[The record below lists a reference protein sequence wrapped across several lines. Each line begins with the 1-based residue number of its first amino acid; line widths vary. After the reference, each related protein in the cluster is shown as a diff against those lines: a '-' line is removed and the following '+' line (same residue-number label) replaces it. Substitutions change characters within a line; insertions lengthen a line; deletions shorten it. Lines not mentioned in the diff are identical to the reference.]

1 MKIVILTL
9 KSNRNH
15 QMAVRIKA
23 SDIPEDFKLRIHKDL
38 KVAGKK
44 KGQHKARISEIDGLR
59 IDPNS
64 HLYSI
69 PLQYAKTIFKIT
81 LKPVQVEFK
90 IEPYRFRDEE
100 YCKQQPVFTEAMTSL
115 QQTGSVFLQL
125 HCGWGKTFMAIV
137 LAAELGLRTI
147 VLVHRRFLA
156 RQFMEEGSNII
167 RNQMYFIDDKD
178 MSFDQTKQFYICTE
192 DKAMKLPEE
201 FRKTF
206 GLMIV
211 DEAKYWCTPKRVA
224 AMLQFYPTHT
234 MGLCA
239 ERERKDG
246 YHVFLNHFFGQN
258 IFRMSCKP
266 FKVWKYYTAFQPEIR
281 KPEGYSKAKI
291 DWSHAM
297 RSIAENQRR
306 NEFLRDLLRV
316 FANKKI
322 MVFLALT
329 DHVDTLHDM
338 LAEVGESVG
347 KFYKSMDTFTNCRI
361 LITTY
366 SKAEMGFDDK
376 NLCED
381 FDGKRFEMVL
391 LGAFYKEEIEQ
402 TAGRVFRAMAPEV
415 LDVVD
420 DYPSLQKHSKTRDK
434 WFKSR
439 RGQIMPPE
447 YIWY

>member
-1 MKIVILTL
+1 
-9 KSNRNH
+9 
-15 QMAVRIKA
+15 MAVRILE
-23 SDIPEDFKLRIHKDL
+23 SNIPAEFRLRIQKDL
-38 KVAGKK
+38 RVAGKK
-44 KGQHKARISEIDGLR
+44 KGQHKARIAEIDGFK

-64 HLYSI
+64 RFYSI
-69 PLQYAKTIFKIT
+69 PLQYAKSIFGIK
-81 LKPVQVEFK
+81 LHPVRVGFN
-90 IEPYRFRDEE
+90 INPYRFREE
-100 YCKQQPVFTEAMTSL
+100 EFCKQEPVYKEAMTSL
-115 QQTGSVFLQL
+115 QNEGSVFLQL

-137 LAAELGLRTI
+137 LAAELGLRTM

-156 RQFMEEGSNII
+156 RQFLEEGTNII
-167 RNQMYFIDDKD
+167 PDQMYFIDDKD
-178 MSFDQTKQFYICTE
+178 MNFDQTKNFYICTE
-192 DKAMKLPEE
+192 DRALKLPED

-206 GLMIV
+206 GLIIV
-211 DEAKYWCTPKRVA
+211 DEAKYWCTPKRVS

-246 YHVFLNHFFGQN
+246 YHVFLDHFFGHN

-266 FKVWKYYTAFQPEIR
+266 FRVWKYFTKFQPDIK

-297 RSIAENQRR
+297 RSLAENEER
-306 NEFLRDLLRV
+306 NIFIRDLLRV
-316 FANKKI
+316 FSKSKI
-322 MVFLALT
+322 MVFCTLT
-329 DHVDTLHDM
+329 DHVDTLYDL
-338 LAEVGESVG
+338 LAACGESVG
-347 KFYKSMDTFTNCRI
+347 KFYKTQDSFVNCRV

-381 FDGKRFEMVL
+381 FDGERFDMVL
-391 LGAFYKEEIEQ
+391 LASFFKEEIEQ
-402 TAGRVFRAMAPEV
+402 TAGRVFRSMAPTV

-420 DYPSLQKHSKTRDK
+420 DYPSLLKHSKTRDK

-447 YIWY
+447 YIW